1 MKCCFIVSSAA
12 LYSFLSC
19 IVFNLSFH
27 FIPKREM
34 SYLLPAWLCFPMY
47 LVGKLQNQTLLQHSY
62 RERAAS
68 KVKTRHKWE
77 RKKCKETPGGGWF
90 LPPEIASLE
99 SEATSDKSWELP
111 TTLCGYVAVW
121 VCGFPQHCVGM
132 LKGTFFYSKHLH
144 I

>member
-34 SYLLPAWLCFPMY
+34 SYLLPAWVCFPMY
-47 LVGKLQNQTLLQHSY
+47 LEKEQPAMSRPDILGRYGS
-62 RERAAS
+62 A
-68 KVKTRHKWE
+68 KWE